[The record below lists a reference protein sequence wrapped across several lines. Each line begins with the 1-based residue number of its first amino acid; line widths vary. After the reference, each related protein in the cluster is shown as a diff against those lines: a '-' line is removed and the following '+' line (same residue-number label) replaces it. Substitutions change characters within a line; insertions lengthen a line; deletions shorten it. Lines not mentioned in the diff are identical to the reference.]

1 MKTNITSSYWIS
13 PDNKF
18 IPISLTHIDLIV
30 NNPDKFGLS
39 SEYIQKVHKK
49 HKEQLGD
56 EGNARDEIMTKL
68 IKDGWIRIRNIL
80 KYYTVKIQVYDFK
93 QPTIDRVE
101 KAIIEGFKR
110 KIFNKNFTVSIL
122 NIKGE
127 DFVYS
132 DDNLTVGDVASGA
145 LNDKKF
151 KSRIETGY
159 TSLARMYHE
168 DFEFLDSIEDYVKKG
183 YAKFNINELNI

>member
-1 MKTNITSSYWIS
+1 MKTNITTSYWIS

-18 IPISLTHIDLIV
+18 IPIDLTHIDLIV

-39 SEYIQKVHKK
+39 QEYIQKVHKK
-49 HKEQLGD
+49 HKEQPGD

-80 KYYTVKIQVYDFK
+80 QYYTLKIQVYDFK
-93 QPTIDRVE
+93 QQTIDRVE
-101 KAIIEGFKR
+101 KAIIEGYKR
-110 KIFNKNFTVSIL
+110 KIFNKSFSVSIL

-127 DFVYS
+127 DFVYN
-132 DDNLTVGDVASGA
+132 DDNLIVSGVVSGA
-145 LNDKKF
+145 LSDKKF
-151 KSRIETGY
+151 KSRVETGY

-168 DFEFLDSIEDYVKKG
+168 DFEFLDSIEDYVTKG
-183 YAKFNINELNI
+183 YTKFSLNELNI